1 MAPGS
6 SSKQRDY
13 DYLFKLVLIGD
24 SGVGKSCLLLRFAVS
39 IFSLETDDIY
49 FHSNDA
55 VYAIHTS
62 EIDHALGC
70 VTVTSFSSACWS
82 LDIRPRFRSQYHMMI
97 RVDSMHAMIRIVLTR
112 IVFHFL
118 LLPHCPLPA
127 STTLSK
133 MSESYYYYIYQQD
146 DAFTESYISTIG
158 VDFRFRTVKIDKKT
172 TKLQIWDTAGQE
184 RFRTITSAYYRGA
197 DGIIMVFDVT
207 STESFDHVN
216 DWLKEVN
223 RYAAE
228 GTVKLLV
235 GNKSDRTADRVV
247 TEAQAK
253 EFADELGIPYIETS
267 AKSAKNVEEA
277 FLTMAGELIRQRAA
291 RGGGEASEKKGI
303 DLNAVKDK
311 SGCC

>member
-1 MAPGS
+1 MSMVYSNPLYALCS
-6 SSKQRDY
+6 NDCSHSF
-13 DYLFKLVLIGD
+13 YLFHVLLVP
-24 SGVGKSCLLLRFAVS
+24 CAFFAVTLLNTARYPILS
-39 IFSLETDDIY
+39 
-49 FHSNDA
+49 
-55 VYAIHTS
+55 TS
-62 EIDHALGC
+62 YKFII
-70 VTVTSFSSACWS
+70 T
-82 LDIRPRFRSQYHMMI
+82 
-97 RVDSMHAMIRIVLTR
+97 
-112 IVFHFL
+112 
-118 LLPHCPLPA
+118 
-127 STTLSK
+127 K
-133 MSESYYYYIYQQD
+133 QD

-158 VDFRFRTVKIDKKT
+158 VDFRFRTVKIEKKT

-247 TEAQAK
+247 SHEQAK

-267 AKSAKNVEEA
+267 AKSAKNVEES
-277 FLTMAGELIRQRAA
+277 FLTMAGELIRQRGA
-291 RGGGEASEKKGI
+291 RGAGASSEKKGI
-303 DLNAVKDK
+303 DLNAVKEK
-311 SGCC
+311 SNCC

>member
-118 LLPHCPLPA
+118 LLP
-127 STTLSK
+127 STRLYNSFENVGIILCIIT
-133 MSESYYYYIYQQD
+133 MYQQD